1 MAPLAV
7 WPRAGALRWAKRR
20 AVVTDLGAASGAGA
34 APGVG
39 ARPARRQLRRPGV
52 RREITHKVK
61 VSPEQEE
68 KLVAAAAVRGVT
80 VSRLLVESALA
91 GGADVAAARAHLAGE
106 LFRLGRL
113 MAKIGLNVNQL
124 AKVGNATGSVPPEAP
139 AAFDALTRTAGR
151 IDGLLEEMGG
161 TR

>member
-1 MAPLAV
+1 M
-7 WPRAGALRWAKRR
+7 RGRCAGPDGGAE
-20 AVVTDLGAASGAGA
+20 VTEPGAG
-34 APGVG
+34 VV
-39 ARPARRQLRRPGV
+39 RPARRQARRPGV

-68 KLVAAAAVRGVT
+68 RLVAAAAARGVT

-91 GGADVAAARAHLAGE
+91 GGADVAAARAHLSGE
-106 LFRLGRL
+106 LYRLVRL
-113 MAKIGLNVNQL
+113 ISRIGLNVNQL

-139 AAFDALTRTAGR
+139 AAMNALSRTAGR

-161 TR
+161 VR